1 MENSTMKME
10 ENKRK
15 QLSRRKIEEAFL
27 KELETKNLDQLKVT
41 EICQKADVN
50 RGTFYSSYLDIYDLA
65 DQVFRQLKSEV
76 EGLYSGRGSEG
87 VYSDDSFFLS
97 LLTFIRDHQD
107 LFKMCFKLRYED
119 IITMSWSHDLK
130 FAEKLYA
137 PEHID
142 YHLTFFQAGFNAI
155 VRRWLEGGCL
165 ETPEE
170 ISQILK
176 EEYDGKHF

>member
-1 MENSTMKME
+1 MENSTMAME

-27 KELETKNLDQLKVT
+27 KELETKSLDQLKVT

-50 RGTFYSSYLDIYDLA
+50 RGTFYSIYLDIYDLA
-65 DQVFRQLKSEV
+65 DQVFQQLKSEV
-76 EGLYSGRGSEG
+76 EGLYCGRGPEG

-107 LFKMCFKLRYED
+107 LFKMCFTLRYDD
-119 IITMSWSHDLK
+119 IITMSGNHDLK
-130 FAEKLYA
+130 FAERLYA

-142 YHLTFFQAGFNAI
+142 YHVTFFQAGFNAI
-155 VRRWLEGGCL
+155 VRKWLESGCQ

-170 ISQILK
+170 ISCIIK
-176 EEYDGKHF
+176 EEYEGKYY

>member
-1 MENSTMKME
+1 MAIE

-27 KELETKNLDQLKVT
+27 KELETKSLDQLKVT
-41 EICQKADVN
+41 ELCQKADVN
-50 RGTFYSSYLDIYDLA
+50 RGTFYSLYLDIYDLA
-65 DQVFRQLKSEV
+65 DQVFQRLKSEV
-76 EGLYSGRGSEG
+76 ESLFCGRGPEE

-97 LLTFIRDHQD
+97 LLTFIRDNQN
-107 LFKMCFKLRYED
+107 LLKMCFKLRYDD
-119 IITMSWSHDLK
+119 ILVIPDNYDLR
-130 FAEKLYA
+130 FAEKLYD

-155 VRRWLEGGCL
+155 VRRWLEGGCR

-170 ISQILK
+170 IAIILK
-176 EEYDGKHF
+176 EEYRGKQY